1 MSNIKITADSTCD
14 LPAELIE
21 KYSIDINPLYTVLGD
36 RSLLDGVE
44 ATPDDI
50 YEFVAQNGQLPK
62 TSAGSVDDYINR
74 FKKYV
79 DEGLEVVHI
88 SISSGLSSSYQ
99 NACIAA
105 SEVGNVYVVDSLN
118 LSTGSG
124 LLVLDAVDM
133 VNEGKSAAEIAKV
146 LTERASLVRA
156 SFVLDKLDYMVMG
169 GRCSSVAMLGANLL
183 KIKPVIAVGQ
193 NGKLS
198 MVDKPRGQYI
208 KALEKYVKSVL
219 SQPDINT
226 KRVFVTHTKCDDGV
240 VDFVKDLIKNTMD
253 FEEII
258 ESTAGC
264 VITSHCGPN
273 TLGVLFE
280 LKK

>member
-14 LPAELIE
+14 LPRELVDKHGI
-21 KYSIDINPLYTVLGD
+21 IINPLYAVLGD
-36 RSLLDGVE
+36 KSLLDGVE
-44 ATPDDI
+44 VTPDDI
-50 YEFVAQNGQLPK
+50 YDFVAKNGQLPK
-62 TSAGSVDDYINR
+62 TSAGSVDDYMTL

-79 DEGLEVVHI
+79 DEGYEVVHI
-88 SISSGLSSSYQ
+88 SLSHALSSSYQ

-105 SEVGNVYVVDSLN
+105 SEVGGVYVVDSLN

-133 VNEGKSAAEIAKV
+133 AAEGMAAADIAAK

-156 SFVLDKLDYMVMG
+156 SFVLDKLDYMAMG

-183 KIKPVIAVGQ
+183 KIKPVIAVGAD
-193 NGKLS
+193 GKLS

-208 KALEKYVKSVL
+208 KALEKYVDKIL
-219 SQPDINT
+219 ADPNINT
-226 KRVFVTHTKCDDGV
+226 KRAFVTHTKCDDGIADSV
-240 VDFVKDLIKNTMD
+240 IALVKSKNIFD
-253 FEEII
+253 ELI

-264 VITSHCGPN
+264 VVTSHCGPN

-280 LKK
+280 LKN

>member
-1 MSNIKITADSTCD
+1 MKNIKITADSTCD
-14 LPAELIE
+14 LPREMIE
-21 KYSIDINPLYTVLGD
+21 KYDISINPLYTVLGD
-36 RSLLDGVE
+36 KSLLDGVE

-50 YEFVAQNGQLPK
+50 YDFVAKNGQLPK
-62 TSAGSVDDYINR
+62 TSAGSVDDYMTL

-79 DEGLEVVHI
+79 DEGCEVVHI
-88 SISSGLSSSYQ
+88 SLSSGLSSSYQ

-105 SEVGNVYVVDSLN
+105 DEIGGVYVVDSLN
-118 LSTGSG
+118 LSTGTG

-133 VNEGKSAAEIAKV
+133 MAEGMDAETIADELKK
-146 LTERASLVRA
+146 RASLVHA
-156 SFVLDKLDYMVMG
+156 SFVLDKLDYMAMG

-183 KIKPVIAVGQ
+183 KIKPVIAVGSD
-193 NGKLS
+193 GKLS
-198 MVDKPRGQYI
+198 MVDKPRGQFI
-208 KALEKYVKSVL
+208 KALEKYVTSIL
-219 SQPDINT
+219 NQPDINT

-240 VDFVKDLIKNTMD
+240 ADFVIDLVKSKVN
-253 FEEII
+253 FEEVY